1 MTVLALAH
9 VLLNA
14 FHSLLTIDFAIDC
27 VGNDPVQH
35 SFKMKKEME
44 IQDDR
49 TFDSM

>member
-14 FHSLLTIDFAIDC
+14 FHSLLTIDC

-49 TFDSM
+49 KFDSM